1 MGTSSDASSIAQ
13 PPNALVDEL
22 TGGGGGARSA
32 FHEPAAVE
40 AAGKALAAR
49 VAHLRPEVL
58 LSSDQWRDVLL
69 GHVVARELEA
79 RTTHIYDAQGTVE
92 LSEPLSPGARCLLV
106 AAAFEQPN
114 SVHAALAAIAFH
126 GGEVVAVGALSRTE
140 VLEQELGA
148 DLPVV
153 DLARA

>member
-1 MGTSSDASSIAQ
+1 MDTSNDPSSMAQASD
-13 PPNALVDEL
+13 ALVDEL
-22 TGGGGGARSA
+22 AGGAGGARSA
-32 FHEPAAVE
+32 FHEPATVE

-49 VAHLRPEVL
+49 VAHLRPEVVL
-58 LSSDQWRDVLL
+58 NSDQWRNVLL

-92 LSEPLSPGARCLLV
+92 LSEPLSPGARCILV

-114 SVHAALAAIAFH
+114 SVRAALAVVAYH
-126 GGEVVAVGALSRTE
+126 GGEVVAVGCLSRTQ

-148 DLPVV
+148 DLTVV
-153 DLARA
+153 DLSRG